1 MDVPVRRSEGSR
13 YIACPTDSNF
23 MIRITHAAAA
33 ILALASAGWAH
44 AQSGSTFP
52 VNGTPDAR
60 AELHVYEGARIHVSA
75 DEVIPEG
82 HLVVRRG
89 RLEAVGAGA
98 FNSGEPAVRHDLS
111 GKEVYPSFVDLY
123 AGWGLKKGE
132 RARWD
137 GKPHY
142 EREDSEAALGWNSA
156 LHPEYDAA
164 VAFVPDGKGA
174 KAHRAGGFGA
184 VVTHRQDGIVRGT
197 AALVS
202 LAEDAH
208 DAVLE
213 PRVAAWHSFSKGSS
227 QQSYPSSLM
236 GSIALLRQ
244 TFCDADWYGQFD
256 APEERN
262 LSLEA
267 FTAAEDLPHF
277 FAAGG
282 WQDVLRADKVGD
294 EFGVQYAF
302 LGGGDAY
309 RRLDEIAASG
319 GAMIVPVAF
328 PSAIDVSD
336 PYLARLVSLSE
347 MKHWEWAPEN
357 PARVAE
363 AGIPMALTM
372 NGVDKGGAFL
382 SNVRKAVALGLDAG
396 QALDALTRIPA
407 EMIGASDRVGRL
419 AAGLEANFLVC
430 DGPIFDEGST
440 LHWNVV
446 QGQHHELEPLDK
458 VAIAGR
464 YSLNLEGRDLVLEI
478 KDGKKGPLGRW
489 WPAGTA
495 EEEVDSLA
503 GKAKVSL
510 DGRDLVLRL
519 MDEEAGT
526 YRLVGNVY
534 EGSRIIDGRGE
545 RPDGVWLEW
554 AALRQERGE
563 KNAGKAD
570 DGGGPDTADGGE
582 AAAEEG
588 AEENEAV
595 GPGPMMYPFSAYGRT
610 QLPEQGSWHFVGA
623 TVWTCGPEGKIENGE
638 VMVHQGRIVAVGK
651 GLDPAAVFGKS
662 VPKLTRIDASGKHLT
677 PGILDEHTHIAASRG
692 INEGTQASSAEVS
705 IGTVVNSEDVN
716 LYRHLAGG
724 VTAGQILHG
733 SANPIGGQSGIIK
746 FRWGMAPEEM
756 KIADADPFIKFAL
769 GENVKQSNWG
779 DRQTVRFP
787 QTRMGVEQVYYDHFH
802 RAREYGQE
810 WDRYAAERKATPRR
824 TLRKG
829 GGPKAPRR
837 DLELETLLQILNS
850 ERFVTCHSYRQDE
863 INMLMHVAD
872 SMGFT
877 LNTFTHILEGYKV
890 ADKMAE
896 HGAGGSSFS
905 DWWAYKFEVKDAI
918 PYNGA
923 LLWEQGV
930 VTAFNSDDREMAR
943 RLNQE
948 AAKAV
953 KYGGVPEEEAL
964 KFVTLNPAKLL
975 HLDHRMGSLEAGKD
989 ADLVVWSDH
998 PLSVYAQCEQTFV
1011 DGRRLFDLGEDQA
1024 MRDAIRTE
1032 RARLIQK
1039 MLDAPGADKRKP
1051 MERIPAHYHC
1061 DTMTEENQ

>member
-1 MDVPVRRSEGSR
+1 MRSAAVPDIFPLPNHLYLMYRRFSLSS
-13 YIACPTDSNF
+13 IL
-23 MIRITHAAAA
+23 
-33 ILALASAGWAH
+33 LALCAAVPALS
-44 AQSGSTFP
+44 QSGSTFP

-60 AELHVYEGARIHVSA
+60 QELHVYEGARIHVSA
-75 DEVIPEG
+75 DEVIEEG

-89 RLEAVGAGA
+89 RIAAVGAGV
-98 FNSGEPAVRHDLS
+98 FTSTEPVVRYDLS
-111 GKEVYPSFVDLY
+111 GKEVYPSFVDLH
-123 AGWGLKKGE
+123 AGWGLKPGE

-142 EREDSEAALGWNSA
+142 EREDSEAALAWNSA
-156 LHPEYDAA
+156 LHPEFDAA
-164 VAFVPDGKGA
+164 AAFVPDGKGA
-174 KAHRAGGFGA
+174 KAYREGGFGA

-197 AALVS
+197 AALVALS
-202 LAEDAH
+202 DDAH
-208 DAVLE
+208 EAVLE

-227 QQSYPSSLM
+227 QQAYPSSLM

-244 TFCDADWYGQFD
+244 TYCDAAWYAQFE

-267 FTAAEDLPHF
+267 FVAEADLPRF
-277 FAAGG
+277 FVTED
-282 WQDVLRADKVGD
+282 WQDVLRADRIGD
-294 EFGVQYAF
+294 EFGAQYAF

-309 RRLDEIAASG
+309 CRLEEVANAG
-319 GAMIVPVAF
+319 GALIVPVDF

-357 PARVAE
+357 PARVAA

-372 NGVDKGGAFL
+372 SGLDKGETFL
-382 SNVRKAVALGLDAG
+382 ANVRKAVAHGLDAAV
-396 QALDALTRIPA
+396 ALDALTRIPA
-407 EMIGASDRVGRL
+407 EMIGASDRVGLL
-419 AAGLEANFLVC
+419 AKGLEANFLVS
-430 DGPIFDEGST
+430 DGPLFEEGST

-446 QGQHHELEPLDK
+446 QGRRHELQPIDK
-458 VAIAGR
+458 VAIEGR
-464 YSLNLEGRDLVLEI
+464 YSLNLDGRDLVLEI
-478 KDGKKGPLGRW
+478 KDGDKGPSGRW
-489 WPAGTA
+489 WTAGTA
-495 EEEVDSLA
+495 EEDIDSLA
-503 GKAKVSL
+503 AKAKVSI

-519 MDEEAGT
+519 IDEEKGVS
-526 YRLVGNVY
+526 RLVGNVY

-545 RPDGVWLEW
+545 DPEGNWVEW
-554 AALRQERGE
+554 AALRQDASREGRR
-563 KNAGKAD
+563 
-570 DGGGPDTADGGE
+570 DGDGPTADGATGT
-582 AAAEEG
+582 AGDG
-588 AEENEAV
+588 AEVEDSQS
-595 GPGPMMYPFSAYGRT
+595 GPGPMLYPFSAYGRT
-610 QLPEQGSWHFVGA
+610 QLPDQGSWHFVGA

-638 VMVHQGRIVAVGK
+638 VIVHKGRIAAVGK
-651 GLDPAAVFGKS
+651 TLDPAAVFGKM
-662 VPKLTRIDASGKHLT
+662 VPQLTRIDAKGKHIT

-716 LYRHLAGG
+716 VYRHLAGG

-746 FRWGMAPEEM
+746 FRWGMSPEEM
-756 KIADADPFIKFAL
+756 QIEGADPFIKFAL

-779 DRQTVRFP
+779 DFQTVRFP

-802 RAREYGQE
+802 RAREYGEE
-810 WDRYAAERKATPRR
+810 WEAYRSAVKNTSRR
-824 TLRKG
+824 LIRQGK
-829 GGPKAPRR
+829 GPKTPRR
-837 DLELETLLQILNS
+837 DLELETLLQILNG

-872 SMGFT
+872 SMGFR

-923 LLWEQGV
+923 LLWENGV

-989 ADLVVWSDH
+989 ADLVVWSEH
-998 PLSVYAQCEQTFV
+998 PLSIYAQCEQTYV
-1011 DGRRLFDLGEDQA
+1011 DGRRLFDKEEDVA
-1024 MRDAIRTE
+1024 MRAAIRSE

-1051 MERIPAHYHC
+1051 MERIPPHYHC
-1061 DTMTEENQ
+1061 DTLTEENR

>member
-1 MDVPVRRSEGSR
+1 MDVRIPGSAGSR
-13 YIACPTDSNF
+13 YLAVPESTQSMNRGIPF
-23 MIRITHAAAA
+23 FI
-33 ILALASAGWAH
+33 ILSLFCFFSAAH

-75 DEVIPEG
+75 DEVIEEG

-89 RLEAVGAGA
+89 RIEAVGAGS
-98 FNSGEPAVRHDLS
+98 FTSSEPVVRHDMS
-111 GKEVYPSFVDLY
+111 GKELYPAFVDLH

-142 EREDSEAALGWNSA
+142 EREDTEAAMGWNSA
-156 LHPEYDAA
+156 LHPEFEAA
-164 VAFVPDGKGA
+164 MEFVPGKGA
-174 KAHRAGGFGA
+174 RAYRSAGFGA

-197 AALVS
+197 AALVA
-202 LAEDAH
+202 LGDDAN
-208 DAVLE
+208 DVVIE

-227 QQSYPSSLM
+227 AQSYPSSLM

-244 TFCDADWYGQFD
+244 TYCDSEWYGQFD

-267 FTAAEDLPHF
+267 FNATQDLPHF
-277 FAAGG
+277 FDAGN
-282 WQDVLRADKVGD
+282 WLDVLRADRVGD
-294 EFGVQYAF
+294 EFGIQYAF
-302 LGGGDAY
+302 LGGGESY
-309 RRLDEIAASG
+309 RRLDEIRATG
-319 GAMIVPVAF
+319 GALIVPVNF

-357 PARVAE
+357 PARIAE

-372 NGVDKGGAFL
+372 NGVDKGKAFL
-382 SNVRKAVALGLDAG
+382 SNVRKAVSHGLDAG
-396 QALDALTRIPA
+396 KALDALTRIPA

-430 DGPIFDEGST
+430 DGPIFEDGST
-440 LHWNVV
+440 LHWTVV
-446 QGQHHELEPLDK
+446 QGTPHEIAPLEK
-458 VAIAGR
+458 VEVAGR
-464 YSLNLEGRDLVLEI
+464 YSLNLEGRDLVLEL
-478 KDGKKGPLGRW
+478 KEGEKGPRGRW
-489 WPAGTA
+489 WLAGTA
-495 EEEVDSLA
+495 DEDIDSLA
-503 GKAKVSL
+503 GKVKVSQ

-519 MDEEAGT
+519 IDEDEGAF
-526 YRLVGNVY
+526 RLVGNVY
-534 EGSRIIDGRGE
+534 EGSRIIEGRGE
-545 RPDGVWLEW
+545 RPDGQWVEW
-554 AALRQERGE
+554 AALRQE
-563 KNAGKAD
+563 
-570 DGGGPDTADGGE
+570 GGGKKPRDPEEGDAAGDAPQENGESEDDTAGSS
-582 AAAEEG
+582 
-588 AEENEAV
+588 
-595 GPGPMMYPFSAYGRT
+595 PLLYPFSAYGRT

-623 TVWTCGPEGKIENGE
+623 IVWTCGPEGKIENGE
-638 VMVHQGRIVAVGK
+638 VIVHRGRIAAVGQT
-651 GLDPAAVFGKS
+651 LDPAEVFGKV
-662 VPKLTRIDASGKHLT
+662 VPELTRIDAGGKHIT

-716 LYRHLAGG
+716 IYRHLAGG

-746 FRWGMAPEEM
+746 FRWGMTPDQMLIEG
-756 KIADADPFIKFAL
+756 ADPFIKFAL

-802 RAREYGQE
+802 RAREYGQD
-810 WDRYAAERKATPRR
+810 WDAYRAAVKSTPRR
-824 TLRKG
+824 LIRQGK
-829 GGPKAPRR
+829 GPKVPRR
-837 DLELETLLQILNS
+837 DLELETLLQILDS

-896 HGAGGSSFS
+896 HGAGGSSFG

-923 LLWEQGV
+923 LLWENGV

-964 KFVTLNPAKLL
+964 KFVTLNPAILL
-975 HLDHRMGSLEAGKD
+975 HLDDRIGSLEAGKD

-998 PLSVYAQCEQTFV
+998 PLSIYAQCEQTYV
-1011 DGRRLFDLGEDQA
+1011 DGRRLFDQEEDLV
-1024 MRDAIRTE
+1024 MREAIRSE

-1051 MERIPAHYHC
+1051 MERIPPHYHC
-1061 DTMTEENQ
+1061 DTMTEENR

>member
-1 MDVPVRRSEGSR
+1 M
-13 YIACPTDSNF
+13 
-23 MIRITHAAAA
+23 
-33 ILALASAGWAH
+33 
-44 AQSGSTFP
+44 
-52 VNGTPDAR
+52 
-60 AELHVYEGARIHVSA
+60 
-75 DEVIPEG
+75 
-82 HLVVRRG
+82 
-89 RLEAVGAGA
+89 
-98 FNSGEPAVRHDLS
+98 S
-111 GKEVYPSFVDLY
+111 GKELYPAFVDLHT
-123 AGWGLKKGE
+123 GWGLKKGE

-137 GKPHY
+137 GKPHD
-142 EREDSEAALGWNSA
+142 EREDTEAAFGWNSA
-156 LHPEYDAA
+156 LHPEFEAA
-164 VAFVPDGKGA
+164 MEFAPGKGTEA
-174 KAHRAGGFGA
+174 YRSAGFGA

-197 AALVS
+197 AALVA
-202 LAEDAH
+202 LGDDAN
-208 DAVLE
+208 DVVLE

-227 QQSYPSSLM
+227 AQSYPSSLM

-244 TFCDADWYGQFD
+244 TYCDSEWYGQFD

-262 LSLEA
+262 LSLES
-267 FTAAEDLPHF
+267 FNGTLDLPHF
-277 FAAGG
+277 FDAGN
-282 WQDVLRADKVGD
+282 WLDVLRADKVGD

-309 RRLDEIAASG
+309 RRLDEIRATG
-319 GAMIVPVAF
+319 GALIVPVDF

-347 MKHWEWAPEN
+347 MKHWEWAPMN
-357 PARVAE
+357 PAKVAE

-372 NGVDKGGAFL
+372 HGVDKGSDFL
-382 SNVRKAVALGLDAG
+382 ANVRKAVGQGLDAG
-396 QALDALTRIPA
+396 KALDALTRIPA

-430 DGPIFDEGST
+430 DGPIFEEGST
-440 LHWNVV
+440 LHWTVV
-446 QGQHHELEPLDK
+446 QGTPHEIAPLEK
-458 VAIAGR
+458 VEVAGR
-464 YSLNLEGRDLVLEI
+464 YSLNLEGRDLVLEL
-478 KDGKKGPLGRW
+478 KEGDKGPRGRW
-489 WPAGTA
+489 WLAGTA
-495 EEEVDSLA
+495 DEDIDSLA
-503 GKAKVSL
+503 GKAKVAQ

-519 MDEEAGT
+519 IDEEEGT
-526 YRLVGNVY
+526 FRLVGNVY
-534 EGSRIIDGRGE
+534 EGSRIIEGRGE
-545 RPDGVWLEW
+545 RPDGQWVEW
-554 AALRQERGE
+554 AALRQEGE
-563 KNAGKAD
+563 RNQSRDRKD
-570 DGGGPDTADGGE
+570 DDVAESASEGE
-582 AAAEEG
+582 GDASEEAAEE
-588 AEENEAV
+588 AA
-595 GPGPMMYPFSAYGRT
+595 GPAPLLYPFSAYGRT

-623 TVWTCGPEGKIENGE
+623 TVWTCGEAGKIEDGE
-638 VMVHQGRIVAVGK
+638 VMVHNGRIVAVGK
-651 GLDPAAVFGKS
+651 DLDPAEVFGKIA
-662 VPKLTRIDASGKHLT
+662 PTLTRIDAKGKHIT

-716 LYRHLAGG
+716 IYRHLAGG

-746 FRWGMAPEEM
+746 FRWGMTPEEM
-756 KIADADPFIKFAL
+756 QIADADPFIKFAL

-802 RAREYGQE
+802 RAREYGEE
-810 WDRYAAERKATPRR
+810 WDAYRAAVKATPRR
-824 TLRKG
+824 LLRQGKG
-829 GGPKAPRR
+829 PEAPRR
-837 DLELETLLQILNS
+837 DLELETLLQILDS

-923 LLWEQGV
+923 LLWENGV

-964 KFVTLNPAKLL
+964 KFVTLNPAILL
-975 HLDHRMGSLEAGKD
+975 HLDDRIGSLEAGKD

-998 PLSVYAQCEQTFV
+998 PLSVYAQCEQTYV
-1011 DGRRLFDLGEDQA
+1011 DGRRLFDQQEDLV
-1024 MRDAIRTE
+1024 MREAIRSE

-1051 MERIPAHYHC
+1051 MERIPPHYHC
-1061 DTMTEENQ
+1061 DTVTEENR

>member
-1 MDVPVRRSEGSR
+1 MLRFLSTSLL
-13 YIACPTDSNF
+13 T
-23 MIRITHAAAA
+23 
-33 ILALASAGWAH
+33 LAFGGVL

-60 AELHVYEGARIHVSA
+60 VELHVYEGARIHTEAGPVL
-75 DEVIPEG
+75 PQG
-82 HLVVRRG
+82 HVVVRRG
-89 RLEAVGAGA
+89 RIEAVGAGA
-98 FNSGEPAVRHDLS
+98 YSTTEPVVRYDVSGHEIYPA
-111 GKEVYPSFVDLY
+111 FVDLY
-123 AGWGLKKGE
+123 SGWGLKRGE

-137 GKPHY
+137 GKPHD
-142 EREDSEAALGWNSA
+142 EREDSKAALGWNSA
-156 LHPEYDAA
+156 LHPEFDAA
-164 VAFVPDGKGA
+164 QAFVPDGKKVGQYRNA
-174 KAHRAGGFGA
+174 GFGA
-184 VVTHRQDGIVRGT
+184 VLTHRRDGIVRGSAT
-197 AALVS
+197 LVALS
-202 LAEDAH
+202 DDAH

-227 QQSYPSSLM
+227 AQSYPSSLM

-244 TFCDADWYGQFD
+244 TFCDADWYGQFE

-267 FTAAEDLPHF
+267 FNAAADLPHF
-277 FAAGG
+277 FEAGD
-282 WQDVLRADKVGD
+282 WRDILRADLIGD
-294 EFGVQYAF
+294 EFGMQYAF
-302 LGGGDAY
+302 LGGGDTY
-309 RRLDEIAASG
+309 RRLDEVAASG
-319 GAMIVPVAF
+319 GAVIVPLDF

-336 PYLARLVSLSE
+336 PYLARLVSLEE
-347 MKHWEWAPEN
+347 MKHWEMAPLN
-357 PARVAE
+357 PGMVAA

-372 NGVDKGGAFL
+372 HGVDKGKDFL
-382 SNVRKAVALGLDAG
+382 VNLRKAVDHGLSAEAALS
-396 QALDALTRIPA
+396 ALTSVPA
-407 EMIGASDRVGRL
+407 DMIGAGDRVGRL
-419 AAGLEANFLVC
+419 VPGMEANFILA
-430 DGPIFDEGST
+430 DGPLFESGT
-440 LHWNVV
+440 ALRATVV
-446 QGQHHELEPLDK
+446 QGVRHDIDTEPEAD
-458 VAIAGR
+458 VAGR
-464 YSLNLEGRDLVLEI
+464 YSLNLDGRDLVLEL
-478 KDGKKGPLGRW
+478 KNGDKGPRGSW
-489 WPAGTA
+489 WPVGTA
-495 EEEVDSLA
+495 EEEIDSLA

-519 MDEEAGT
+519 LDDEAGA

-534 EGSRIIDGRGE
+534 EGSRIIEGRGE
-545 RPDGVWLEW
+545 RPDGTWIEW
-554 AALRQERGE
+554 AALRQGDAERKKPQAE
-563 KNAGKAD
+563 AD
-570 DGGGPDTADGGE
+570 AIADAESDGSDE
-582 AAAEEG
+582 AVAAVDVEE
-588 AEENEAV
+588 EPV
-595 GPGPMMYPFSAYGRT
+595 GPGPVTYPFTAYGRT
-610 QLPEQGSWHFVGA
+610 QLPEQGSWHFIGA

-638 VMVHQGRIVAVGK
+638 VIVHRGRIAAVGQT
-651 GLDPAAVFGKS
+651 LDPAEVFGKM
-662 VPKLTRIDASGKHLT
+662 VPKLTRIDAKGKHIT

-716 LYRHLAGG
+716 IYRHLAGG

-746 FRWGMAPEEM
+746 FRWGMTPEEM
-756 KIADADPFIKFAL
+756 KIQDADPFIKFAL

-779 DRQTVRFP
+779 DFQTVRFP

-802 RAREYGQE
+802 RAREYGEE
-810 WDRYAAERKATPRR
+810 WDAYRAAVKATPRR
-824 TLRKG
+824 LIRQGK
-829 GGPKAPRR
+829 GPKAPRR
-837 DLELETLLQILNS
+837 DLELETLLQILES

-923 LLWEQGV
+923 LLWENGV

-964 KFVTLNPAKLL
+964 KFVTLNPAILL
-975 HLDHRMGSLEAGKD
+975 HLDDRIGSLEAGKD

-998 PLSVYAQCEQTFV
+998 PLSIYAQCEQTYV
-1011 DGRRLFDLGEDQA
+1011 DGRRLFDQEEDLA
-1024 MRDAIRTE
+1024 MREAMRSE
-1032 RARLIQK
+1032 RARLIQL
-1039 MLDAPGADKRKP
+1039 MLDAPGADKRRP
-1051 MERIPAHYHC
+1051 MERIPPHYHC
-1061 DTMTEENQ
+1061 DTMTEENR

>member
-1 MDVPVRRSEGSR
+1 
-13 YIACPTDSNF
+13 
-23 MIRITHAAAA
+23 
-33 ILALASAGWAH
+33 
-44 AQSGSTFP
+44 
-52 VNGTPDAR
+52 
-60 AELHVYEGARIHVSA
+60 
-75 DEVIPEG
+75 
-82 HLVVRRG
+82 
-89 RLEAVGAGA
+89 
-98 FNSGEPAVRHDLS
+98 
-111 GKEVYPSFVDLY
+111 
-123 AGWGLKKGE
+123 
-132 RARWD
+132 
-137 GKPHY
+137 
-142 EREDSEAALGWNSA
+142 
-156 LHPEYDAA
+156 
-164 VAFVPDGKGA
+164 
-174 KAHRAGGFGA
+174 
-184 VVTHRQDGIVRGT
+184 
-197 AALVS
+197 
-202 LAEDAH
+202 
-208 DAVLE
+208 
-213 PRVAAWHSFSKGSS
+213 
-227 QQSYPSSLM
+227 
-236 GSIALLRQ
+236 
-244 TFCDADWYGQFD
+244 
-256 APEERN
+256 
-262 LSLEA
+262 
-267 FTAAEDLPHF
+267 
-277 FAAGG
+277 
-282 WQDVLRADKVGD
+282 
-294 EFGVQYAF
+294 
-302 LGGGDAY
+302 
-309 RRLDEIAASG
+309 
-319 GAMIVPVAF
+319 MIVPVDF

-347 MKHWEWAPEN
+347 MKHWEWAPHN
-357 PARVAE
+357 PARVAA
-363 AGIPMALTM
+363 AGVPMALTM
-372 NGVDKGGAFL
+372 NGVSKGSDFL
-382 SNVRKAVALGLDAG
+382 ANVRKAVAHGLTAG

-407 EMIGASDRVGRL
+407 EMIGASDRVGQL
-419 AAGLEANFLVC
+419 ASGLEANFLVT
-430 DGPIFDEGST
+430 DGPIFEDGTT

-446 QGQHHELEPLDK
+446 QGERFEFEPLES

-464 YSLNLEGRDLVLEI
+464 YSLNLDGRDLVLEL
-478 KDGKKGPLGRW
+478 KEGDKGPSGRW

-495 EEEVDSLA
+495 DAEIDSLA

-510 DGRDLVLRL
+510 DGRDMVLRL
-519 MDEEAGT
+519 MDEEEGA

-545 RPDGVWLEW
+545 RPDGAWLEW
-554 AALRQERGE
+554 AALRQE
-563 KNAGKAD
+563 AAD
-570 DGGGPDTADGGE
+570 SPEASEETE
-582 AAAEEG
+582 AASVAGSEVEE
-588 AEENEAV
+588 EPV
-595 GPGPMMYPFSAYGRT
+595 GPGPLLYPFSAYGRT
-610 QLPEQGSWHFVGA
+610 QLPDQGSWHFVGA

-638 VMVHQGRIVAVGK
+638 VIVHRGRIAAVGK
-651 GLDPAAVFGKS
+651 TLDPAAVFGKT
-662 VPKLTRIDASGKHLT
+662 VPELTRIDAKGKHIT

-716 LYRHLAGG
+716 VYRHLAGG

-746 FRWGMAPEEM
+746 FRWGQTPDEM
-756 KIADADPFIKFAL
+756 LIEGADPFIKFAL

-779 DRQTVRFP
+779 DYQTVRFP

-802 RAREYGQE
+802 RAREYGE
-810 WDRYAAERKATPRR
+810 AWANYAAERKATPRR
-824 TLRKG
+824 ILRKG

-837 DLELETLLQILNS
+837 DLELETLLQILES

-923 LLWEQGV
+923 LLWENGV

-975 HLDHRMGSLEAGKD
+975 HLDDRMGSLEAGKD

-1011 DGRRLFDLGEDQA
+1011 DGRRLFDLEEDQA
-1024 MRDAIRTE
+1024 MRAAIRTE
-1032 RARLIQK
+1032 RARLIQM

-1051 MERIPAHYHC
+1051 MERIPPHYHC
-1061 DTMTEENQ
+1061 DTMTEENR

>member
-1 MDVPVRRSEGSR
+1 M
-13 YIACPTDSNF
+13 N
-23 MIRITHAAAA
+23 RIFFLVSVVLPSFWGMG
-33 ILALASAGWAH
+33 IF

-52 VNGTPDAR
+52 VNGTPDVR
-60 AELHVYEGARIHVSA
+60 AELHVYEGATLHLNS
-75 DEVIPEG
+75 DETLIDG
-82 HLVVRRG
+82 YIAVRRG
-89 RLEAVGAGA
+89 RIEAVG
-98 FNSGEPAVRHDLS
+98 SGTFTTSEPAVRHDLS
-111 GKEVYPSFVDLY
+111 GKEIYPSFVDLY
-123 AGWGLKKGE
+123 SGWGVKKGE
-132 RARWD
+132 RAGWD

-142 EREDSEAALGWNSA
+142 EREDTETAMGWNSA
-156 LHPEYDAA
+156 LHPEFDAA
-164 VAFVPDGKGA
+164 GAFVPGK
-174 KAHRAGGFGA
+174 KADAYRSGGFGA
-184 VVTHRQDGIVRGT
+184 VVAHREDGIVRGT
-197 AALVS
+197 AALVALS
-202 LAEDAH
+202 DDAH

-244 TFCDADWYGQFD
+244 TFCDAEWYAQFD

-267 FTAAEDLPHF
+267 FNAASDLPHF
-277 FAAGG
+277 FAAGN
-282 WQDVLRADKVGD
+282 WQDVLRSDKVGD

-302 LGGGDAY
+302 LGGGDSY
-309 RRLDEIAASG
+309 RRLDEVAASG
-319 GAMIVPVAF
+319 GAMIVPVDF

-357 PARVAE
+357 PGRVSA

-372 NGVDKGGAFL
+372 NGVDKGPEFL
-382 SNVRKAVALGLDAG
+382 SNVRKAVAKGLPAEK
-396 QALDALTRIPA
+396 ALDALTRVPA
-407 EMIGASDRVGRL
+407 EMIGASDRVGQIAVGR
-419 AAGLEANFLVC
+419 EANFLVC
-430 DGPIFDEGST
+430 DGPLFEDGTT

-446 QGQHHELEPLDK
+446 QGKPHELEPLEK

-478 KDGKKGPLGRW
+478 KDGEKGPRGRW
-489 WPAGTA
+489 WMAGTA
-495 EEEVDSLA
+495 EEEIDSLA
-503 GKAKVSL
+503 GKAKVSI
-510 DGRDLVLRL
+510 DGRDMVLRL
-519 MDEEAGT
+519 IDEEQGT

-545 RPDGVWLEW
+545 RPDGAWMEW
-554 AALRQERGE
+554 AALRQE
-563 KNAGKAD
+563 AGGK
-570 DGGGPDTADGGE
+570 GGPSGEDKGEDAGGE
-582 AAAEEG
+582 PDGESDGDAAAEETTGG
-588 AEENEAV
+588 A
-595 GPGPMMYPFSAYGRT
+595 PMLYPFSAYGRT
-610 QLPEQGSWHFVGA
+610 QLPDQGSWHFVGA
-623 TVWTCGPEGKIENGE
+623 TVWTCGPEGKIEDGE
-638 VMVHQGRIVAVGK
+638 VIVHKGRIAAVGK
-651 GLDPAAVFGKS
+651 TLDPAAVFGKM
-662 VPKLTRIDASGKHLT
+662 VPELIRIDAKGKHIT

-716 LYRHLAGG
+716 VYRHLAGG

-746 FRWGMAPEEM
+746 FRWGMSPEEM
-756 KIADADPFIKFAL
+756 KIEGADPFIKFAL

-779 DRQTVRFP
+779 DYQTVRFP

-802 RAREYGQE
+802 RAREYGEE
-810 WDRYAAERKATPRR
+810 WDRYEAARKATPRR
-824 TLRKG
+824 ILRKG
-829 GGPKAPRR
+829 GGPMKPRR
-837 DLELETLLQILNS
+837 DLELETLLQILNA

-923 LLWEQGV
+923 LLWENGV

-998 PLSVYAQCEQTFV
+998 PLSIYAQCEQTYV
-1011 DGRRLFDLGEDQA
+1011 DGRRLFDQEEDVA
-1024 MRDAIRTE
+1024 MRAAIRSE

-1051 MERIPAHYHC
+1051 MERIPPHYHC
-1061 DTMTEENQ
+1061 DTMTEENR

>member
-1 MDVPVRRSEGSR
+1 M
-13 YIACPTDSNF
+13 T
-23 MIRITHAAAA
+23 RITRFAFAL
-33 ILALASAGWAH
+33 LALATAGFAQ
-44 AQSGSTFP
+44 AQSSSTFP

-60 AELHVYEGARIHVSA
+60 VELHVYEGARIHVSA
-75 DEVIPEG
+75 DEVIAEG

-89 RLEAVGAGA
+89 RIEAVGVGA
-98 FNSGEPAVRHDLS
+98 YSSSEPVVRHDLT
-111 GKEVYPSFVDLY
+111 GKELYPSFVDLY
-123 AGWGLKKGE
+123 TGWGQKKGE
-132 RARWD
+132 RSGWD

-142 EREDSEAALGWNSA
+142 DREDTKAAMGWNSA
-156 LHPEYDAA
+156 LHPEHRAA
-164 VAFVPDGKGA
+164 ETFVPSEKAA
-174 KAHRAGGFGA
+174 KPHLQGGFGA
-184 VVTHRQDGIVRGT
+184 VVTHSQDGIVRGT
-197 AALVS
+197 AALVA
-202 LAEDAH
+202 LGKDAN

-213 PRVAAWHSFSKGSS
+213 PAVAAWHSFAKGTSK
-227 QQSYPSSLM
+227 QSYPSSLM

-244 TFCDADWYGQFD
+244 TYCDAEWYSQYD

-267 FTAAEDLPHF
+267 FSAASDLPHF
-277 FAAGG
+277 FAAGN
-282 WQDVLRADKVGD
+282 WLDVLRADKVGD

-302 LGGGDAY
+302 LGGGESY
-309 RRLDEIAASG
+309 RRLDEISKTG
-319 GAMIVPVAF
+319 GAMIVPVDF
-328 PSAIDVSD
+328 PEAIDVSD
-336 PYLARLVSLSE
+336 PYLTRLVSLSD
-347 MKHWEWAPEN
+347 MKDWEWAPHN
-357 PARVAE
+357 PAKVAE

-372 NGVDKGGAFL
+372 NGVDKGGQFL
-382 SNVRKAVALGLDAG
+382 ANVRKAVAHGLSAN
-396 QALDALTRIPA
+396 QALDALTRVPA

-419 AAGLEANFLVC
+419 AAGLEANFLVT
-430 DGPIFDEGST
+430 DGPIFDEEGI

-446 QGQHHELEPLDK
+446 QGEPYEIKPLET
-458 VAIAGR
+458 VEIAGR
-464 YSLNLEGRDLVLEI
+464 YSLNLDGRDLVLEM
-478 KDGKKGPLGRW
+478 KDGEKGPSGRW
-489 WPAGTA
+489 WLAATA
-495 EEEVDSLA
+495 EENVDSLA

-519 MDEEAGT
+519 MDEAVGT

-545 RPDGVWLEW
+545 RPDGVWIEW
-554 AALRQERGE
+554 AALRQDVDASPAEHEGE
-563 KNAGKAD
+563 KEG
-570 DGGGPDTADGGE
+570 TAE
-582 AAAEEG
+582 AKDEAEE
-588 AEENEAV
+588 ADF
-595 GPGPMMYPFSAYGRT
+595 GPGPLLYPFSAYGRT

-623 TVWTCGPEGKIENGE
+623 TVWTCGEAGKIEGGE
-638 VMVHQGRIVAVGK
+638 VMVHKGRIVAVGK
-651 GLDPAAVFGKS
+651 DLDPAVVFGKMAPS
-662 VPKLTRIDASGKHLT
+662 LTRVDATGKHIT

-746 FRWGMAPEEM
+746 YRWGQTPDEM
-756 KIADADPFIKFAL
+756 LIEGADPFIKFAL

-779 DRQTVRFP
+779 DYQTVRFP

-802 RAREYGQE
+802 RAREYGEE
-810 WDRYAAERKATPRR
+810 WDRYAAQRKATPRR
-824 TLRKG
+824 VLRKG
-829 GGPKAPRR
+829 GGPKKPRR
-837 DLELETLLQILNS
+837 DLELETLLQILES

-923 LLWEQGV
+923 LLWENGV

-948 AAKAV
+948 AAKAF

-975 HLDHRMGSLEAGKD
+975 HLDDRMGSLEAGKD
-989 ADLVVWSDH
+989 ADLVVWSDN

-1011 DGRRLFDLGEDQA
+1011 DGRRLFDLEDDRV
-1024 MRDAIRTE
+1024 MRDAIRSE

-1039 MLDAPGADKRKP
+1039 MLDAPGANKRKP
-1051 MERIPAHYHC
+1051 MERIPPHYHC
-1061 DTMTEENQ
+1061 DTMTEENR

>member
-1 MDVPVRRSEGSR
+1 MDVPVQSFEGSQYLASR
-13 YIACPTDSNF
+13 TDSNI
-23 MIRITHAAAA
+23 MTRITHF
-33 ILALASAGWAH
+33 ASVVFAFATAGFAH
-44 AQSGSTFP
+44 AQSSSTFP

-60 AELHVYEGARIHVSA
+60 VELHVYEGAIIHVSA
-75 DEVIPEG
+75 DEAIAGG

-89 RLEAVGAGA
+89 RIEAVGAGPY
-98 FNSGEPAVRHDLS
+98 SSTEPAVRHDLS
-111 GKEVYPSFVDLY
+111 GKEIYPSFVDLY

-132 RARWD
+132 RSGWD

-142 EREDSEAALGWNSA
+142 DREDTKAAMGWNSA
-156 LHPEYDAA
+156 LHPEYRAA
-164 VAFVPDGKGA
+164 EAFVPSDKAA
-174 KAHRAGGFGA
+174 KEHLQGGFGA
-184 VVTHRQDGIVRGT
+184 VLTHRQDGIVRGT
-197 AALVS
+197 AALVALGDNANES
-202 LAEDAH
+202 M
-208 DAVLE
+208 LE
-213 PRVAAWHSFSKGSS
+213 PTVAAWHSFSKGTSK
-227 QQSYPSSLM
+227 QSYPSSLM

-244 TFCDADWYGQFD
+244 TYCDAEWYAQYE

-267 FTAAEDLPHF
+267 LSASAELPHF
-277 FAAGG
+277 FAAGN
-282 WQDVLRADKVGD
+282 WLDVLRADKVGD

-302 LGGGDAY
+302 LGGGESY
-309 RRLDEIAASG
+309 RRLDDISATG
-319 GAMIVPVAF
+319 GALIVPVDF
-328 PSAIDVSD
+328 PTAIDVSD
-336 PYLARLVSLSE
+336 PYLTRLVSLSD
-347 MKHWEWAPEN
+347 MKDWEWAPYN
-357 PARVAE
+357 PAKVAA

-372 NGVDKGGAFL
+372 HGVNKGRDFL
-382 SNVRKAVALGLDAG
+382 ANVRQAVAHGLDANK
-396 QALDALTRIPA
+396 ALDALTRVPA

-419 AAGLEANFLVC
+419 APGLEANFLVT
-430 DGPIFDEGST
+430 DGPIFEEGST

-446 QGQHHELEPLDK
+446 QGDRHEMEALES
-458 VAIAGR
+458 VQIAGR
-464 YSLNLEGRDLVLEI
+464 YSLNLDGRDLVLEL
-478 KDGKKGPLGRW
+478 KEGDKGPSGRW
-489 WPAGTA
+489 WPAGTT
-495 EEEVDSLA
+495 EDNIDSLA

-519 MDEEAGT
+519 MDDAQGT

-545 RPDGVWLEW
+545 RPDGVWTEW
-554 AALRQERGE
+554 AALRQEANGNSAESEKQGE
-563 KNAGKAD
+563 DTTAEGEAD
-570 DGGGPDTADGGE
+570 DEDF
-582 AAAEEG
+582 
-588 AEENEAV
+588 
-595 GPGPMMYPFSAYGRT
+595 GPGPLLYPFSAYGRT

-623 TVWTCGPEGKIENGE
+623 TVWTCGEAGKIEDGE
-638 VMVHQGRIVAVGK
+638 VMVHNGRIVAVGK
-651 GLDPAAVFGKS
+651 DLDPAEVFGKIA
-662 VPKLTRIDASGKHLT
+662 PTLTRIDASGKHIT

-716 LYRHLAGG
+716 VYRHLAGG

-746 FRWGMAPEEM
+746 FRWGQTPEEM
-756 KIADADPFIKFAL
+756 LIEGADPFIKFAL

-779 DRQTVRFP
+779 DYQTVRFP

-802 RAREYGQE
+802 RAREYGEE
-810 WDRYAAERKATPRR
+810 WAQYKAKRKATSRR
-824 TLRKG
+824 VLRKG
-829 GGPKAPRR
+829 GGPKKPRR
-837 DLELETLLQILNS
+837 DLELETLLQILES

-923 LLWEQGV
+923 LLWENGV

-975 HLDHRMGSLEAGKD
+975 HLDDRMGSLEAGKD
-989 ADLVVWSDH
+989 ADLVVWSSH

-1011 DGRRLFDLGEDQA
+1011 DGRRLFDLEEDKV
-1024 MRDAIRTE
+1024 MRQAIRSE

-1051 MERIPAHYHC
+1051 MERIPPHYHC
-1061 DTMTEENQ
+1061 DTMTEENR

>member
-1 MDVPVRRSEGSR
+1 MYRRFLFVPCV
-13 YIACPTDSNF
+13 
-23 MIRITHAAAA
+23 
-33 ILALASAGWAH
+33 LLAGWTADVQ
-44 AQSGSTFP
+44 AQSGTTFP
-52 VNGTPDAR
+52 ANGTPDAR
-60 AELHVYEGARIHVSA
+60 AELHVYEGATLHVDAESTL
-75 DEVIPEG
+75 ENGYV
-82 HLVVRRG
+82 VVRRG
-89 RLEAVGAGA
+89 RIEAVGTGG
-98 FNSGEPAVRHDLS
+98 FVSEEPCLRHDLT
-111 GKEVYPSFVDLY
+111 GRHVYPSFVELHS
-123 AGWGLKKGE
+123 GWGQEVGE
-132 RARWD
+132 RSRTRWD
-137 GKPHY
+137 GKPHDD
-142 EREDSEAALGWNSA
+142 REDTKSALGWNSA
-156 LHPEYDAA
+156 LHPEFNAGLSFAPNGKDARSYREA
-164 VAFVPDGKGA
+164 
-174 KAHRAGGFGA
+174 GFGA
-184 VVTHRQDGIVRGT
+184 VVSHRPDGIVRGS
-197 AALVS
+197 AALVALS
-202 LAEDAH
+202 DDAH

-227 QQSYPSSLM
+227 PQSYPSSLM

-244 TFCDADWYGQFD
+244 TYCDAEWYGQFD

-267 FTAAEDLPHF
+267 FNDAEGLPHF
-277 FAAGG
+277 FAAGD
-282 WQDVLRADKVGD
+282 WLDVLRADRLGD

-309 RRLDEIAASG
+309 QRLDELKATG
-319 GAMIVPVAF
+319 GALIVPVDF

-347 MKHWEWAPEN
+347 MKHWEWAPYN
-357 PARVAE
+357 PAKVAE
-363 AGIPMALTM
+363 AGIPMAITM
-372 NGVDKGGAFL
+372 EGVDKGRDFL
-382 SNVRKAVALGLDAG
+382 ANVRKAVAHGLDADR
-396 QALDALTRIPA
+396 ALDALTRVPA

-419 AAGLEANFLVC
+419 AAGLEANFLVT
-430 DGPIFDEGST
+430 DGPLFDKGTT

-446 QGQHHELEPLDK
+446 QGKHHELEPLET
-458 VAIAGR
+458 VEVAGR
-464 YSLNLEGRDLVLEI
+464 YSLNLEGRDLVLEL
-478 KDGKKGPLGRW
+478 KQGDKGPGGRW
-489 WPAGTA
+489 WAAGTPD
-495 EEEVDSLA
+495 EDIDSLA

-519 MDEEAGT
+519 LDEEEGA

-534 EGSRIIDGRGE
+534 EGSRIIEGRGE
-545 RPDGVWLEW
+545 KPDGTWIEW
-554 AALRQERGE
+554 AALRQESDKPERKREGE
-563 KNAGKAD
+563 EKDGATPTEDAASNAG
-570 DGGGPDTADGGE
+570 DG
-582 AAAEEG
+582 
-588 AEENEAV
+588 
-595 GPGPMMYPFSAYGRT
+595 GPGPLLYPFSAYGRAA
-610 QLPEQGSWHFVGA
+610 LPDQGSWHFVGA

-638 VMVHQGRIVAVGK
+638 VIVHEGRIQAVGRE
-651 GLDPAAVFGKS
+651 LDPSLVFGKN
-662 VPKLTRIDASGKHLT
+662 VPKLQRIDASGKHIT

-716 LYRHLAGG
+716 VYRHLAGG

-746 FRWGMAPEEM
+746 FRWGMSPDEM
-756 KIADADPFIKFAL
+756 QIADADPFIKFAL

-779 DRQTVRFP
+779 DFQTVRFP

-802 RAREYGQE
+802 RAREYGEE
-810 WDRYAAERKATPRR
+810 WDAHLAAVKATPRR
-824 TLRKG
+824 LLKQG
-829 GGPKAPRR
+829 KGPKAPRR
-837 DLELETLLQILNS
+837 DLELETLLQILEG

-923 LLWEQGV
+923 LLWENGV

-964 KFVTLNPAKLL
+964 KFVTLNPAILL
-975 HLDHRMGSLEAGKD
+975 HLDDRIGSLEAGKD

-998 PLSVYAQCEQTFV
+998 PLSVYAQCEQTYV
-1011 DGRRLFDLGEDQA
+1011 DGRRLFDQAEDLE
-1024 MRDAIRTE
+1024 MRAAIRTE

-1039 MLDAPGADKRKP
+1039 MIEAPGADKRRP
-1051 MERIPAHYHC
+1051 MERIAPHYHC
-1061 DTMTEENQ
+1061 DTMTEENR

>member
-1 MDVPVRRSEGSR
+1 MDVPVRALAGSR
-13 YIACPTDSNF
+13 YLAGLDSQPVMN
-23 MIRITHAAAA
+23 RIFFLVSLVLSSHWGM
-33 ILALASAGWAH
+33 ALF
-44 AQSGSTFP
+44 AQGSTFP
-52 VNGTPDAR
+52 VNGTTDVR
-60 AELHVYEGARIHVSA
+60 AELNVFEGATVHLNA
-75 DEVIPEG
+75 DETLIDG
-82 HLVVRRG
+82 YIAVRRG
-89 RLEAVGAGA
+89 RIEAVG
-98 FNSGEPAVRHDLS
+98 SGTFTTTEPAVRHDLS
-111 GKEVYPSFVDLY
+111 GKEIYPSFVDLY
-123 AGWGLKKGE
+123 SGWGVKTGE
-132 RARWD
+132 RSRWD

-142 EREDSEAALGWNSA
+142 DREDTETALGWNSA
-156 LHPEYDAA
+156 LHPEFEAA
-164 VAFVPDGKGA
+164 AAFVPGK
-174 KAHRAGGFGA
+174 KADAYRSGGFGA
-184 VVTHRQDGIVRGT
+184 VVTHREDGIVRGT
-197 AALVS
+197 AALVALS
-202 LAEDAH
+202 DDAN

-227 QQSYPSSLM
+227 KQSYPSSLM

-244 TFCDADWYGQFD
+244 TFCDAEWYAQFD

-267 FTAAEDLPHF
+267 FTAAADLPHF
-277 FAAGG
+277 FAAGN
-282 WQDVLRADKVGD
+282 WQDVLRSDKVGD

-302 LGGGDAY
+302 LGGGDSY
-309 RRLDEIAASG
+309 RRLDEVAASG
-319 GAMIVPVAF
+319 GAMIVPVDF

-347 MKHWEWAPEN
+347 MKQWEWAPEN
-357 PARVAE
+357 PGRVSA

-372 NGVDKGGAFL
+372 NGVNKGSEFL
-382 SNVRKAVALGLDAG
+382 ANVRKAVANGLPADK
-396 QALDALTRIPA
+396 ALDALTRVPA
-407 EMIGASDRVGRL
+407 EMIGASDRVGQI
-419 AAGLEANFLVC
+419 AAGREANFLVC
-430 DGPIFDEGST
+430 DGPLFEEGTT

-446 QGQHHELEPLDK
+446 QGKPNELKPLEK

-478 KDGKKGPLGRW
+478 KDGEKGPRGRW
-489 WPAGTA
+489 WNAGTA
-495 EEEVDSLA
+495 EEEIDSLA
-503 GKAKVSL
+503 GKAKVSI
-510 DGRDLVLRL
+510 DGRDMVLRL
-519 MDEEAGT
+519 IDDEQGT

-545 RPDGVWLEW
+545 RPDGEWMEW
-554 AALRQERGE
+554 AALRQEAGTKSRTSEEGKEEGTAEGTVGE
-563 KNAGKAD
+563 
-570 DGGGPDTADGGE
+570 PDGE
-582 AAAEEG
+582 AEVDEATGG
-588 AEENEAV
+588 A
-595 GPGPMMYPFSAYGRT
+595 PMLYPFSAYGRT
-610 QLPEQGSWHFVGA
+610 QLPNQGSWHFVGA
-623 TVWTCGPEGKIENGE
+623 TVWTCGPEGKIEDGE
-638 VMVHQGRIVAVGK
+638 VIVHKGRIVAVGK
-651 GLDPAAVFGKS
+651 ELDPVTVFGKMA
-662 VPKLTRIDASGKHLT
+662 PELTRIDAKGKHIT

-716 LYRHLAGG
+716 VYRHLAGG

-746 FRWGMAPEEM
+746 FRWGMSPEEM
-756 KIADADPFIKFAL
+756 KIEGADPFIKFAL

-779 DRQTVRFP
+779 DYQTVRFP

-802 RAREYGQE
+802 RAREYGEE
-810 WDRYAAERKATPRR
+810 WDRYEAARKATPRR
-824 TLRKG
+824 ILRKG

-837 DLELETLLQILNS
+837 DLELETLLQILNA

-923 LLWEQGV
+923 LLWENGV

-998 PLSVYAQCEQTFV
+998 PLSIYAQCEQTYV
-1011 DGRRLFDLGEDQA
+1011 DGRRLFDQDEDVA
-1024 MRDAIRTE
+1024 MRAAIRSE

-1051 MERIPAHYHC
+1051 MERIPPHYHC
-1061 DTMTEENQ
+1061 DTMTEENR

>member
-1 MDVPVRRSEGSR
+1 M
-13 YIACPTDSNF
+13 T
-23 MIRITHAAAA
+23 RITLVVSALLTL
-33 ILALASAGWAH
+33 LAGAVH
-44 AQSGSTFP
+44 AQTSSTFP

-60 AELHVYEGARIHVSA
+60 AELHVYEGALIHVTA
-75 DEVIPEG
+75 DEVIADG

-89 RLEAVGAGA
+89 RIEAVGAGA
-98 FNSGEPAVRHDLS
+98 YSSAEPVVRHDVS
-111 GKEVYPSFVDLY
+111 GKEIYPAFVDVY
-123 AGWGLKKGE
+123 AGWGLNKGE
-132 RARWD
+132 RSRWD

-142 EREDSEAALGWNSA
+142 EREDTKAAMGWNSA
-156 LHPEYDAA
+156 LHPEFDAA
-164 VAFVPDGKGA
+164 QVFVPDAKGA
-174 KAHRAGGFGA
+174 KARRAAGFGA

-197 AALVS
+197 AALVA
-202 LAEDAH
+202 LGGEAH
-208 DAVLE
+208 DVVLE
-213 PRVAAWHSFSKGSS
+213 PEVAAWHSFSKGSS

-244 TFCDADWYGQFD
+244 TYCDAEWYGQFD

-267 FTAAEDLPHF
+267 FNAEEALPHF
-277 FAAGG
+277 FDAGS
-282 WQDVLRADKVGD
+282 WLDVLRADRIGD

-309 RRLDEIAASG
+309 RRLDEIRATG
-319 GAMIVPVAF
+319 GAMIVPVDF

-347 MKHWEWAPEN
+347 MKHWEWAPHN
-357 PARVAE
+357 PARVAA

-372 NGVDKGGAFL
+372 NGVSKGADFL
-382 SNVRKAVALGLDAG
+382 ANVRKAVAHGLTAG

-407 EMIGASDRVGRL
+407 EMIGASDRVGQL
-419 AAGLEANFLVC
+419 ASGLEANFLVT
-430 DGPIFDEGST
+430 DGPIFEDGTT

-446 QGQHHELEPLDK
+446 QGERFEFEPLES

-464 YSLNLEGRDLVLEI
+464 YSLNLDGRDLVLEL
-478 KDGKKGPLGRW
+478 KEGDKGPSGRW

-495 EEEVDSLA
+495 DAEIDSLA

-510 DGRDLVLRL
+510 DGRDMVLRL
-519 MDEEAGT
+519 IDEEEGA

-545 RPDGVWLEW
+545 RPDGAWLEW
-554 AALRQERGE
+554 AALRQEPPGTLE
-563 KNAGKAD
+563 ASEE
-570 DGGGPDTADGGE
+570 TE
-582 AAAEEG
+582 AASVAGSEVEE
-588 AEENEAV
+588 EPV
-595 GPGPMMYPFSAYGRT
+595 GPGPLLYPFSAYGRT
-610 QLPEQGSWHFVGA
+610 QLPDQGSWHFVGA

-638 VMVHQGRIVAVGK
+638 VIVHRGRIAAVGK
-651 GLDPAAVFGKS
+651 TLDPAAVFGKM
-662 VPKLTRIDASGKHLT
+662 VPELTRIDAKGKHIT

-716 LYRHLAGG
+716 VYRHLAGG

-746 FRWGMAPEEM
+746 FRWGQTPDEM
-756 KIADADPFIKFAL
+756 LIEGADPFIKFAL

-779 DRQTVRFP
+779 DYQTVRFP

-802 RAREYGQE
+802 RAREYGE
-810 WDRYAAERKATPRR
+810 AWANYAAERKATPRR
-824 TLRKG
+824 ILRKG

-837 DLELETLLQILNS
+837 DLELETLLQILES

-923 LLWEQGV
+923 LLWENGV

-975 HLDHRMGSLEAGKD
+975 HLDDRMGSLEVGKD

-1011 DGRRLFDLGEDQA
+1011 DGRRLFDLEEDQA
-1024 MRDAIRTE
+1024 MRAAVRTE
-1032 RARLIQK
+1032 RARLIQM

-1051 MERIPAHYHC
+1051 MERIPPHYHC
-1061 DTMTEENQ
+1061 DTMTEENR

>member
-1 MDVPVRRSEGSR
+1 M
-13 YIACPTDSNF
+13 T
-23 MIRITHAAAA
+23 RITRFAFAL
-33 ILALASAGWAH
+33 LALATAGFAQ
-44 AQSGSTFP
+44 AQSSSTFP

-60 AELHVYEGARIHVSA
+60 VELHVYEGARIHVSA
-75 DEVIPEG
+75 DEVIAEG

-89 RLEAVGAGA
+89 RIEAVGVGA
-98 FNSGEPAVRHDLS
+98 YSSSEPVVRHDLT
-111 GKEVYPSFVDLY
+111 GKELYPSFVDLY
-123 AGWGLKKGE
+123 TGWGQKKGE
-132 RARWD
+132 RSGWD

-142 EREDSEAALGWNSA
+142 DREDTKAAMGWNSA
-156 LHPEYDAA
+156 LHPEHRAA
-164 VAFVPDGKGA
+164 ETFVPSEKAA
-174 KAHRAGGFGA
+174 KPHLQGGFGA
-184 VVTHRQDGIVRGT
+184 VVTHSQDGIVRGT
-197 AALVS
+197 AALVA
-202 LAEDAH
+202 LGKDAN

-213 PRVAAWHSFSKGSS
+213 PAVAAWHSFSKGTSK
-227 QQSYPSSLM
+227 QSYPSSLM

-244 TFCDADWYGQFD
+244 TYCDAEWYSQYD

-267 FTAAEDLPHF
+267 FSAASDLPHF
-277 FAAGG
+277 FAAGN
-282 WQDVLRADKVGD
+282 WLDVLRADKVGD

-302 LGGGDAY
+302 LGGGESY
-309 RRLDEIAASG
+309 RRLDEISKTG
-319 GAMIVPVAF
+319 GAMIVPVDF
-328 PSAIDVSD
+328 PEAIDVSD
-336 PYLARLVSLSE
+336 PYLTRLVSLSD
-347 MKHWEWAPEN
+347 MKDWEWAPHN
-357 PARVAE
+357 PAKVAE

-372 NGVDKGGAFL
+372 NGVDKGGQFL
-382 SNVRKAVALGLDAG
+382 ANVRKAVAHGLSAN
-396 QALDALTRIPA
+396 QALDALTRVPA

-419 AAGLEANFLVC
+419 AAGLEANFLVT
-430 DGPIFDEGST
+430 DGPIFDEEGT

-446 QGQHHELEPLDK
+446 QGEPYEIKPLET
-458 VAIAGR
+458 VEIAGR
-464 YSLNLEGRDLVLEI
+464 YSLNLDGRDLVLEM
-478 KDGKKGPLGRW
+478 KDGEKGPSGRW
-489 WPAGTA
+489 WLAATA
-495 EEEVDSLA
+495 EENVDSLA

-519 MDEEAGT
+519 MDEAVGT

-545 RPDGVWLEW
+545 RPDGVWIEW
-554 AALRQERGE
+554 AALRQDVDASPAEPEGE
-563 KNAGKAD
+563 KEG
-570 DGGGPDTADGGE
+570 TVE
-582 AAAEEG
+582 AEDKAEE
-588 AEENEAV
+588 ADF
-595 GPGPMMYPFSAYGRT
+595 GPGPLLYPFSAYGRT

-623 TVWTCGPEGKIENGE
+623 TVWTCGEAGKIEGGE
-638 VMVHQGRIVAVGK
+638 VMVHKGRIVAVGK
-651 GLDPAAVFGKS
+651 DLDPAVVFGKMAPS
-662 VPKLTRIDASGKHLT
+662 LTRVDATGKHIT

-746 FRWGMAPEEM
+746 YRWGQTPDEM
-756 KIADADPFIKFAL
+756 LIEGADPFIKFAL

-779 DRQTVRFP
+779 DYQTVRFP

-802 RAREYGQE
+802 RAREYGEE
-810 WDRYAAERKATPRR
+810 WDRYAAQRKATPRR
-824 TLRKG
+824 VLRKG
-829 GGPKAPRR
+829 GGPKKPRR
-837 DLELETLLQILNS
+837 DLELETLLQILES

-923 LLWEQGV
+923 LLWENGV

-948 AAKAV
+948 AAKAF

-975 HLDHRMGSLEAGKD
+975 HLDDRMGSLEAGKD
-989 ADLVVWSDH
+989 ADLVVWSDN

-1011 DGRRLFDLGEDQA
+1011 DGRRLFDLEDDRV
-1024 MRDAIRTE
+1024 MRDAIRSE

-1039 MLDAPGADKRKP
+1039 MLDAPGANKRKP
-1051 MERIPAHYHC
+1051 MERIPPHYHC
-1061 DTMTEENQ
+1061 DTMTAETR

>member
-1 MDVPVRRSEGSR
+1 M
-13 YIACPTDSNF
+13 T
-23 MIRITHAAAA
+23 RITRFAFAL
-33 ILALASAGWAH
+33 LALATAGFAQ
-44 AQSGSTFP
+44 AQSSSTFP

-60 AELHVYEGARIHVSA
+60 VELHVYEGARIHVSA
-75 DEVIPEG
+75 DEVIAEG

-89 RLEAVGAGA
+89 RIEAVGVGA
-98 FNSGEPAVRHDLS
+98 YSSSEPVVRHDLT
-111 GKEVYPSFVDLY
+111 GKELYPSFVDLY
-123 AGWGLKKGE
+123 TGWGQKKGE
-132 RARWD
+132 RSGWD

-142 EREDSEAALGWNSA
+142 DREDTKAAMGWNSA
-156 LHPEYDAA
+156 LHPEHRAA
-164 VAFVPDGKGA
+164 ETFVPSEKAA
-174 KAHRAGGFGA
+174 KPHLQGGFGA
-184 VVTHRQDGIVRGT
+184 VVTHSQDGIVRGT
-197 AALVS
+197 AALVA
-202 LAEDAH
+202 LGKDAN

-213 PRVAAWHSFSKGSS
+213 PAVAAWHSFSKGTSK
-227 QQSYPSSLM
+227 QSYPSSLM

-244 TFCDADWYGQFD
+244 TYCDAEWYSQYD

-267 FTAAEDLPHF
+267 FSAASDLPHF
-277 FAAGG
+277 FAAGN
-282 WQDVLRADKVGD
+282 WLDVLRADKVGD

-302 LGGGDAY
+302 LGGGESY
-309 RRLDEIAASG
+309 RRLDEISKTG
-319 GAMIVPVAF
+319 GAMIVPVDF
-328 PSAIDVSD
+328 PEAIDVSD
-336 PYLARLVSLSE
+336 PYLTRLVSLSD
-347 MKHWEWAPEN
+347 MKDWEWAPHN
-357 PARVAE
+357 PAKVAE

-372 NGVDKGGAFL
+372 NGVDKGGQFL
-382 SNVRKAVALGLDAG
+382 ANVRKAVAHGLSAN
-396 QALDALTRIPA
+396 QALDALTRVPA

-419 AAGLEANFLVC
+419 AAGLEANFLVT
-430 DGPIFDEGST
+430 DGPIFDEEGT

-446 QGQHHELEPLDK
+446 QGEPYEIKPLET
-458 VAIAGR
+458 VEIAGR
-464 YSLNLEGRDLVLEI
+464 YSLNLDGRDLVLEM
-478 KDGKKGPLGRW
+478 KDGEKGPSGRW
-489 WPAGTA
+489 WLAATA
-495 EEEVDSLA
+495 EENVDSLA

-519 MDEEAGT
+519 MDEAVGT

-545 RPDGVWLEW
+545 RPDGVWIEW
-554 AALRQERGE
+554 AALRQDVDASPAEPEGE
-563 KNAGKAD
+563 KEG
-570 DGGGPDTADGGE
+570 TAE
-582 AAAEEG
+582 AEDEAEE
-588 AEENEAV
+588 ADF
-595 GPGPMMYPFSAYGRT
+595 GPGPLLYPFSAYGRT

-623 TVWTCGPEGKIENGE
+623 TVWTCGEAGKIEGGE
-638 VMVHQGRIVAVGK
+638 VMVHKGRIVAVGK
-651 GLDPAAVFGKS
+651 DLDPAVVFGKMAPS
-662 VPKLTRIDASGKHLT
+662 LTRVDATGKHIT

-746 FRWGMAPEEM
+746 YRWGQTPDEM
-756 KIADADPFIKFAL
+756 LIEGADPFIKFAL

-779 DRQTVRFP
+779 DYQTVRFP

-802 RAREYGQE
+802 RAREYGEE
-810 WDRYAAERKATPRR
+810 WDRYAAQRKATPRR
-824 TLRKG
+824 ILRKG
-829 GGPKAPRR
+829 GGPKKPRR
-837 DLELETLLQILNS
+837 DLELETLLQILES

-923 LLWEQGV
+923 LLWENGV

-948 AAKAV
+948 AAKAF

-975 HLDHRMGSLEAGKD
+975 HLDDRMGSLEAGKD
-989 ADLVVWSDH
+989 ADLVVWSDN

-1011 DGRRLFDLGEDQA
+1011 DGRRLFDLEDDRV
-1024 MRDAIRTE
+1024 MRDAIRSE

-1039 MLDAPGADKRKP
+1039 MLDAPGANKRKP
-1051 MERIPAHYHC
+1051 MERIPPHYHC
-1061 DTMTEENQ
+1061 DTMTEENR

>member
-1 MDVPVRRSEGSR
+1 MN
-13 YIACPTDSNF
+13 CLTNF
-23 MIRITHAAAA
+23 VILAFLSAFGP
-33 ILALASAGWAH
+33 LALA
-44 AQSGSTFP
+44 QSTSTFP
-52 VNGTPDAR
+52 VNGTPDAQ
-60 AELHVYEGARIHVSA
+60 AELHVYEGARIHLNA
-75 DEVIPEG
+75 DEVLLNG
-82 HLVVRRG
+82 HIVVRRG
-89 RLEAVGAGA
+89 RIESVGAGS
-98 FNSGEPAVRHDLS
+98 FTSSEPLVRHDLS
-111 GKEVYPSFVDLY
+111 GKEIYPSFVDLY
-123 AGWGLKKGE
+123 SGWGVEKGE

-142 EREDSEAALGWNSA
+142 EREDTKTALGWNSA
-156 LHPEYDAA
+156 LHPEFDAA
-164 VAFVPDGKGA
+164 VAFVPEGKEV
-174 KAHRAGGFGA
+174 KAYRAGGFGA
-184 VVTHRQDGIVRGT
+184 VVTHREDGIVRGT
-197 AALVS
+197 AALVALS
-202 LAEDAH
+202 DDAH

-227 QQSYPSSLM
+227 RQNYPSSLM

-244 TFCDADWYGQFD
+244 TFCDAEWYAQFE

-267 FTAAEDLPHF
+267 FDSAGDLPHF
-277 FAAGG
+277 FAAGD

-302 LGGGDAY
+302 LGGGDTY
-309 RRLDEIAASG
+309 RRLDEVAAAG
-319 GAMIVPVAF
+319 GAMIVPVDF

-336 PYLARLVSLSE
+336 PYLARLVSLAE

-357 PARVAE
+357 PARVAD

-372 NGVDKGGAFL
+372 NGVGKGEKFL
-382 SNVRKAVALGLDAG
+382 ANVRKAVSHGLDADA
-396 QALDALTRIPA
+396 ALEALTRTPA
-407 EMIGASDRVGRL
+407 EMIGASDRVGSI
-419 AAGLEANFLVC
+419 APGLEANFLVC
-430 DGPIFDEGST
+430 DGPLFDEGTT
-440 LHWNVV
+440 LHWNVI
-446 QGQHHELEPLDK
+446 QGQRHELEPLDK
-458 VAIAGR
+458 VEIAGR
-464 YSLNLEGRDLVLEI
+464 YSLNLEGQDLVLEI
-478 KDGKKGPLGRW
+478 KDGDKGPRGRW

-495 EEEVDSLA
+495 EDLVDSLA

-510 DGRDLVLRL
+510 DGRDMVLRL
-519 MDEEAGT
+519 IDEEKGA

-545 RPDGVWLEW
+545 RPDGIWIEW
-554 AALRQERGE
+554 AALRQDMGA
-563 KNAGKAD
+563 AGTEEGSK
-570 DGGGPDTADGGE
+570 DGMVSKEEGDVAVGE
-582 AAAEEG
+582 AADA
-588 AEENEAV
+588 A
-595 GPGPMMYPFSAYGRT
+595 PMLYPFSAYGRT
-610 QLPEQGSWHFVGA
+610 QLPDQGSWHFVGA
-623 TVWTCGPEGKIENGE
+623 TVWTCGPEGKIEDGE
-638 VMVHQGRIVAVGK
+638 VIVHKGRIVAVGK
-651 GLDPAAVFGKS
+651 SLDPAAVFGKMA
-662 VPKLTRIDASGKHLT
+662 PELTRIDAKGKHIT

-716 LYRHLAGG
+716 VYRHLAGG

-746 FRWGMAPEEM
+746 FRWGMSPEEM
-756 KIADADPFIKFAL
+756 KIEGADPFIKFAL

-779 DRQTVRFP
+779 DYQTVRFP

-802 RAREYGQE
+802 RAREYGE
-810 WDRYAAERKATPRR
+810 AWDQYEAELKATPRR
-824 TLRKG
+824 ILRQG
-829 GGPKAPRR
+829 GGPLAPRR
-837 DLELETLLQILNS
+837 DLELETLLQILNG

-923 LLWEQGV
+923 LLWENGV

-998 PLSVYAQCEQTFV
+998 PLSIYAQCEQTYV
-1011 DGRRLFDLGEDQA
+1011 DGRCLFDQEEDMA
-1024 MRDAIRTE
+1024 MRAAIRSE

-1051 MERIPAHYHC
+1051 MERIPPHYHC
-1061 DTMTEENQ
+1061 DTMTEENR

>member
-1 MDVPVRRSEGSR
+1 MLRFLSLSL
-13 YIACPTDSNF
+13 
-23 MIRITHAAAA
+23 M
-33 ILALASAGWAH
+33 ALAFGGIL

-60 AELHVYEGARIHVSA
+60 VELHVYEGARIHTEA
-75 DEVIPEG
+75 GPVIPEG
-82 HLVVRRG
+82 HVVVRRG
-89 RLEAVGAGA
+89 RIEAVGAGA
-98 FNSGEPAVRHDLS
+98 YSTTEPAVRHDVS
-111 GKEVYPSFVDLY
+111 GHEIYPAFVDLY
-123 AGWGLKKGE
+123 SGWGLKRGE

-137 GKPHY
+137 GKPHDK
-142 EREDSEAALGWNSA
+142 REDSKAALGWNSA
-156 LHPEYDAA
+156 LHPEFDAA
-164 VAFVPDGKGA
+164 QAFVPDGKKVGQYRSA
-174 KAHRAGGFGA
+174 GFGA
-184 VVTHRQDGIVRGT
+184 VLTHRRDGIVRGSAT
-197 AALVS
+197 LVALS
-202 LAEDAH
+202 DDAH

-227 QQSYPSSLM
+227 AQSYPSSLM

-244 TFCDADWYGQFD
+244 AFCDAEWYGQFE

-267 FTAAEDLPHF
+267 FNAAADLPLF
-277 FAAGG
+277 FEAGD
-282 WQDVLRADKVGD
+282 WRDILRADLIGD

-302 LGGGDAY
+302 LGGGDTY
-309 RRLDEIAASG
+309 RRIEEVAASG
-319 GAMIVPVAF
+319 GAVIVPLDF

-336 PYLARLVSLSE
+336 PYLARLVSLEE
-347 MKHWEWAPEN
+347 MKHWEMAPLN
-357 PARVAE
+357 PGMVAA

-372 NGVDKGGAFL
+372 QGVDKGKDFL
-382 SNVRKAVALGLDAG
+382 ANLRKAVKHGLSAEAALS
-396 QALDALTRIPA
+396 ALTSVPA
-407 EMIGASDRVGRL
+407 DLIGAGDRVGRL
-419 AAGLEANFLVC
+419 APGFEANFILA
-430 DGPIFDEGST
+430 DGPLFESGT
-440 LHWNVV
+440 ALRATVV
-446 QGQHHELEPLDK
+446 QGVRHDIDTEPEAD
-458 VAIAGR
+458 VAGR
-464 YSLNLEGRDLVLEI
+464 YSLNLDGRDLVLEL
-478 KDGKKGPLGRW
+478 KTGDKGPRGKW
-489 WPAGTA
+489 WPVGTT
-495 EEEVDSLA
+495 EEEIDSLA

-519 MDEEAGT
+519 LDDEQGA

-534 EGSRIIDGRGE
+534 EGSRIIEGRGE
-545 RPDGVWLEW
+545 RPDGTWIEW
-554 AALRQERGE
+554 AALRQGD
-563 KNAGKAD
+563 AD
-570 DGGGPDTADGGE
+570 RKKP
-582 AAAEEG
+582 AAEVDVTTDLESDEG
-588 AEENEAV
+588 EEAVAEEAV
-595 GPGPMMYPFSAYGRT
+595 EEGPAGPGPVTYPFTAYGRT
-610 QLPEQGSWHFVGA
+610 QLPDQGSWHFVGA

-638 VMVHQGRIVAVGK
+638 VIVHKGRIAAVGQT
-651 GLDPAAVFGKS
+651 LDPAEVFGKM
-662 VPKLTRIDASGKHLT
+662 VPELTRIDAKGKHIT

-716 LYRHLAGG
+716 IYRHLAGG

-746 FRWGMAPEEM
+746 FRWGMTPEEM
-756 KIADADPFIKFAL
+756 KIQDADPFIKFAL

-779 DRQTVRFP
+779 DFQTVRFP

-802 RAREYGQE
+802 RAREYGEE
-810 WDRYAAERKATPRR
+810 WDAYRAAVKATPRR
-824 TLRKG
+824 LIRQGK
-829 GGPKAPRR
+829 GPKAPRR
-837 DLELETLLQILNS
+837 DLELETLLQILES

-923 LLWEQGV
+923 LLWENGV

-964 KFVTLNPAKLL
+964 KFVTLNPAILL
-975 HLDHRMGSLEAGKD
+975 HLDDRIGSLEAGKD

-998 PLSVYAQCEQTFV
+998 PLSVYAQCEQTYV
-1011 DGRRLFDLGEDQA
+1011 DGRRLFDQEEDLA
-1024 MRDAIRTE
+1024 MREAMRSE
-1032 RARLIQK
+1032 RARLIQL
-1039 MLDAPGADKRKP
+1039 MLDAPGADKRRP
-1051 MERIPAHYHC
+1051 MERIPPHYHC
-1061 DTMTEENQ
+1061 DTMTEENR